1 MSHET
6 PIGNLSG
13 GISDEDAR
21 LVDSILNDINDKPP
35 DRGPPPQR
43 PGPGPGAGPSPEQQK
58 MMAAQKQQMQQQMA
72 MQQQQQ
78 IQQQQM
84 AAQQMANQQMG
95 QKKQGNMVSTESSSG
110 DILESIKA
118 ESKSIILIIFLSII
132 FNLDQVNDLFKLQSQ
147 FFLNE
152 DGSLNMQ
159 TVLIKA
165 ILIGGIFFIVK
176 TKLF

>member
-1 MSHET
+1 
-6 PIGNLSG
+6 
-13 GISDEDAR
+13 
-21 LVDSILNDINDKPP
+21 
-35 DRGPPPQR
+35 
-43 PGPGPGAGPSPEQQK
+43 
-58 MMAAQKQQMQQQMA
+58 
-72 MQQQQQ
+72 
-78 IQQQQM
+78 M

>member
-21 LVDSILNDINDKPP
+21 LVDSILNDINDKHP
-35 DRGPPPQR
+35 DRGPPPQ
-43 PGPGPGAGPSPEQQK
+43 GPGPGVGPSPEQQK
-58 MMAAQKQQMQQQMA
+58 MMAVQRQQMQQQMA
-72 MQQQQQ
+72 MQQQ